1 MPTDNINHPAHYNSH
16 ESGVECIEIVRY
28 LPYSLGNAIK
38 YIWRAGLKSENK
50 LEDYK
55 KAVWYLQ
62 DCQNCQKSDFSGFKA
77 NKFTNINLEK
87 FIDNSVTSDYLSFLI
102 EEIYQQSIDDVGL
115 NLGSILNNIIF
126 DLNND
131 IKELECQ
138 QPTS

>member
-38 YIWRAGLKSENK
+38 YLWRAGLKTENK

-55 KAVWYLQ
+55 KAVRYLQ
-62 DCQNCQKSDFSGFKA
+62 DCQKSDFSGFKA
-77 NKFTNINLEK
+77 NKFTNINLER
-87 FIDNSVTSDYLSFLI
+87 FIDNIVTSDYLSCLI
-102 EEIYQQSIDDVGL
+102 EEIYQQSIDDAGL
-115 NLGSILNNIIF
+115 NLSSIFGDIIY

-138 QPTS
+138 PSTN